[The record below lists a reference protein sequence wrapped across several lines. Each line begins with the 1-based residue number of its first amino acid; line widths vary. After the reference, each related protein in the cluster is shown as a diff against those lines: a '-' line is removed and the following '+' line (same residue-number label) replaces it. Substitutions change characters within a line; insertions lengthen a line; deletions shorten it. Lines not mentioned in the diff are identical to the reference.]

1 MVRSLLRTIIRLS
14 VLLFALLLGLGS
26 LAWIVVVRGILEWF
40 PLPFLLVAVIL
51 IWATMR
57 GDILGD

>member
-1 MVRSLLRTIIRLS
+1 
-14 VLLFALLLGLGS
+14 